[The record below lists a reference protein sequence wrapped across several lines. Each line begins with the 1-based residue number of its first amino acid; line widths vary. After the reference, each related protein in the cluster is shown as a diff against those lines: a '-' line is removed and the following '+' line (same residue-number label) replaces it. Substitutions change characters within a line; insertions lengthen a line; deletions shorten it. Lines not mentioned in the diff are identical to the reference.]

1 MRMVSMACVLCV
13 ACGAPRRGG
22 DDFGGGTADGPRG
35 ATGDGGDGCSEDA
48 KLVYVIDQF
57 NARLSRFDPA
67 TRSFTDLGSLSC
79 PTMAG
84 ATPFS
89 MSVARN
95 AHAWVL
101 YNSGELFDVTIEGL
115 ACTKMPW
122 TSPNNLKVFGMGFSS
137 DQPGGDAET
146 LFINGG
152 LTQTQPS
159 FTLASVNPTDMT
171 TTVLGTEPALA
182 EMTGTGNAELW
193 GFFPETTT
201 ARVVKF
207 DKTNG
212 AVAMAF
218 DEPSLAGTMT
228 GYAFAHWGGDYWVF
242 LIKNSEAST
251 TVYQVDG
258 TTGTITSTTPT
269 SGRVIVGAGVS
280 TCAPVV
286 IE

>member
-1 MRMVSMACVLCV
+1 MVLVCALIA
-13 ACGAPRRGG
+13 ACGAPHRTGG
-22 DDFGGGTADGPRG
+22 DDFGTSDGQHG
-35 ATGDGGDGCSEDA
+35 SGSNGSDDGCSADV

-57 NARLSRFDPA
+57 NARLSQFDPA
-67 TRSFTDLGSLSC
+67 TKQFTDLGSLSC
-79 PTMAG
+79 PTMPG

-101 YNSGELFDVTIEGL
+101 YNSGELFDVVINGL
-115 ACTKMPW
+115 ACTKMAW

-146 LFINGG
+146 LYINGG
-152 LTQTQPS
+152 LTQTQTS
-159 FTLASVNPTDMT
+159 FTLASVNPNNMA

-193 GFFPETTT
+193 GFYPTDTT
-201 ARVVKF
+201 AKVQKF
-207 DKTNG
+207 DKANG
-212 AVAMAF
+212 TVAMAF

-242 LIKNSEAST
+242 LIKNTEAST
-251 TVYQVDG
+251 TVYQVNG
-258 TTGTITSTTPT
+258 MTGAITSTTPT
-269 SGRVIVGAGVS
+269 TGRVIVGAGVS